1 MQTKVILDNKIPYGN
16 GILVSAENKKNW
28 LEVAVT
34 PEALNAPESLWFCFR
49 LKFKNR
55 PKTQNKLR
63 LVVKY
68 FYNSLGGLPAEK
80 INPVTREAKG
90 NWQRLRDGKTVPLAD
105 GRTDA
110 VWEAEII
117 ADSMD
122 FAFCFPYGVKDVDG
136 LVKKSKG
143 YFKKDIIGVSPEG
156 RDLVRISNN
165 SGDEHT
171 KLPGLFLVAR
181 QHSGETSGSW
191 ALHGFLERL
200 SASNVKS
207 VTVWC
212 LPLTNIDGIE
222 KGYYGKDN
230 FPIDINRAW
239 GAPPMRYENLVF
251 QRDIERWAG
260 RSRPLLAMD
269 FHSPGGSESDGVY
282 CFLPKNSKGTA
293 DKISLEWSEK
303 FEKSLPARFAA
314 GEFGKVAN
322 YASRWDEP
330 CLSYY
335 KFMRKF
341 YKIPSLSFEF
351 PYSRSREK
359 ILEINDYLAIGA
371 AMADAVLK
379 TLKPGKIKSNQQL

>member
-1 MQTKVILDNKIPYGN
+1 MQTNVIFDNKIPYGN
-16 GILVSAENKKNW
+16 GILVGVENKKKW

-55 PKTQNKLR
+55 PETQNRLR

-80 INPVTREAKG
+80 INPVTRIAKG
-90 NWQRLRDGKTVPLAD
+90 DWQRLSAGKTVPLPD
-105 GRTDA
+105 GRADA
-110 VWEAEII
+110 VWETDII

-122 FAFCFPYGVKDVDG
+122 FAFCFPYGSQEVDG

-156 RDLVRISNN
+156 RDIVRLSNN
-165 SGDEHT
+165 YGDENA
-171 KLPGLFLVAR
+171 KLPGIYLVAR

-191 ALHGFLERL
+191 ALHGFLARLAERK
-200 SASNVKS
+200 AQAM
-207 VTVWC
+207 TVWC

-260 RSRPLLAMD
+260 RSRPLLALD
-269 FHSPGGSESDGVY
+269 FHSPCGCEADGVY
-282 CFLPKNSKGTA
+282 CFIPKNGKGTA
-293 DKISLEWSEK
+293 DKISSEWSEH
-303 FEKSLPARFAA
+303 FEKSISADFAS

-322 YASRWDEP
+322 YPSRWEEP

-335 KFMRKF
+335 KFMNKF
-341 YKIPSLSFEF
+341 YKIPALSFEF
-351 PYSRSREK
+351 PYSRSMEN
-359 ILEINDYLAIGA
+359 ILEKRNYLEIGGS
-371 AMADAVLK
+371 MADAVLDRLK
-379 TLKPGKIKSNQQL
+379 TV